1 MPASTYPRYAL
12 FGEERYTFERA
23 IPHVGSDGTSVVEC
37 LSGSNDIYFA
47 TENEWFEGVKRFDCW
62 AANAAIVTS
71 DSKAAQ
77 KLDLF
82 RSLFKGRQDV
92 YAHGYR
98 RKDGG
103 IAYTPACANEWKPGI
118 CPKGTSV
125 KTRCADCG
133 QRVFLPLGDQ
143 AIIRH
148 FKGTSETF
156 KDVIALYVLEPDGNT
171 TSLLVADFDGE
182 GWKEA
187 VTAYRNTA
195 RAFGIDVA
203 VERSRSGA
211 GGHAWIFF
219 VTPVSARL
227 ARNLGS
233 AIITKAMQS
242 CDALRFDAYDRMFP
256 AQDTVI
262 QGGFGNAIALPFQGR
277 AQHLGNSVFVDD
289 TLEAYPDQWLFLSQI
304 ARATEQ
310 QARRLIEACGSNV
323 LGELAETK
331 PAPKSGDSPRKSH
344 DTRKLT
350 QDDFF
355 SPLEIVQADM
365 LYIPTD
371 SLSHAAT
378 DVIRRI
384 AAFGNP
390 EFYRA
395 QAMHRPVYNK
405 PRIIYLGET
414 RENCIALPRG
424 CKQRLVE
431 TLQDAG
437 TRYSIQDERFSGPAL
452 DIDFAGT
459 LRDEQQRA
467 ADLLL
472 KHDDGILSAPTGFG
486 KTVVGA
492 YLISQ
497 VKLPTLVIVPKT
509 ALVEQWVDK
518 LNDFLEIKVEAAP
531 LLTPSGR
538 PSKRKRPTIGRIGG
552 GKNKPSG
559 IVDVATYQSLV
570 EKSTDGLDG
579 VKSLV
584 RNYGLVLCDE
594 CHHAAAPQLERI
606 LKAATARRVYGLSA
620 TPKRSDGLDSA
631 LYMLCGPIRCK
642 ISPKEQATRQGF
654 ERVLI
659 PRFTKIRFPNLEA
672 GVSFNQ
678 VVDKLCA
685 HEARNEMIVGDVVHA
700 LDEGKMPL
708 VVTKRK
714 VHAQLLFDAITSTG
728 KSARLLVGEGT
739 PRQKRDRLNE
749 AAQESERSLFAIVA
763 TESYLGEGFDMP
775 RLDTLFLATPIS
787 WDGNVTQQSGRLH
800 REYEGKAAVYVYDY
814 VDNSIPMLERM
825 YKRRLKTYAALGYTA
840 ALDSS
845 AETAHTA
852 SFVDAEAFRKE
863 FERDIEAATHS
874 IELFAPYASLSFAS
888 SICSIFEYT
897 ISRGIRIVCTIC
909 AASPESRPQEPLP
922 DQLKKAVSR
931 LRNSGCE
938 VIFDEMAVAGLAVF
952 DEKTVWYGNLPLL
965 AFPKAED
972 CSLRFESA
980 EIAHDVPRR
989 RTT

>member
-304 ARATEQ
+304 ARTTEQ

-355 SPLEIVQADM
+355 SPLE
-365 LYIPTD
+365 
-371 SLSHAAT
+371 
-378 DVIRRI
+378 I

-437 TRYSIQDERFSGPAL
+437 TRYSIQNERFSGPAL

-492 YLISQ
+492 HLISQ

-570 EKSTDGLDG
+570 EKSVDGSDG
-579 VKSLV
+579 VKVSCETTGSC
-584 RNYGLVLCDE
+584 Y
-594 CHHAAAPQLERI
+594 
-606 LKAATARRVYGLSA
+606 ATSA
-620 TPKRSDGLDSA
+620 TTQRRRNSNVSSRPPRPGGCTAFRPPQNGPMDSIA
-631 LYMLCGPIRCK
+631 
-642 ISPKEQATRQGF
+642 
-654 ERVLI
+654 
-659 PRFTKIRFPNLEA
+659 RFTCCADQSDAKSVPK
-672 GVSFNQ
+672 S
-678 VVDKLCA
+678 KL
-685 HEARNEMIVGDVVHA
+685 HVKD
-700 LDEGKMPL
+700 L
-708 VVTKRK
+708 
-714 VHAQLLFDAITSTG
+714 
-728 KSARLLVGEGT
+728 
-739 PRQKRDRLNE
+739 
-749 AAQESERSLFAIVA
+749 
-763 TESYLGEGFDMP
+763 
-775 RLDTLFLATPIS
+775 
-787 WDGNVTQQSGRLH
+787 
-800 REYEGKAAVYVYDY
+800 
-814 VDNSIPMLERM
+814 
-825 YKRRLKTYAALGYTA
+825 
-840 ALDSS
+840 
-845 AETAHTA
+845 
-852 SFVDAEAFRKE
+852 
-863 FERDIEAATHS
+863 
-874 IELFAPYASLSFAS
+874 
-888 SICSIFEYT
+888 
-897 ISRGIRIVCTIC
+897 
-909 AASPESRPQEPLP
+909 
-922 DQLKKAVSR
+922 
-931 LRNSGCE
+931 SGC
-938 VIFDEMAVAGLAVF
+938 
-952 DEKTVWYGNLPLL
+952 
-965 AFPKAED
+965 
-972 CSLRFESA
+972 
-980 EIAHDVPRR
+980 
-989 RTT
+989 